1 MREENRRKYSSGW
14 KRKVRNT
21 AMAATFFLAVTMIL
35 VFSFC
40 KNREQGN
47 SAFSGEEQEPQAAAS
62 LPEPTKEAQTE
73 LQMEEQ
79 ESPSVEAEQVSQP
92 VPEKE
97 PPQEP
102 SGLWQPVPTMFM
114 QEPSAPMPNIAVVQ
128 DTAADIEA
136 ENIAFTPLPKI
147 EPELPVKAA
156 LLTDAATGKI
166 LYGYHAYEQITPAS
180 VTKLMTMLLAL
191 ERGKLDD
198 VLTVTDTAL
207 NVGHWD
213 AVMCGFR
220 SGDKVTLYDVLH
232 GMMLGSGNDAAAM
245 VAEYISGSVEE
256 FVILMNERAAE
267 LGANCTNF
275 ANPHGLPNDE
285 HLTSAYDI
293 SLVMQELLKHEEF
306 FEIASKERYTSYYK
320 NAKGASVSLTFR
332 NTNQYMAGR
341 YELADGIELLAG
353 KTGTTS
359 KAGKCL
365 TLFVRAQDGK
375 LYLAELFGAETLDD
389 LYFFMNQLLEI
400 INMVTG

>member
-1 MREENRRKYSSGW
+1 M
-14 KRKVRNT
+14 
-21 AMAATFFLAVTMIL
+21 
-35 VFSFC
+35 
-40 KNREQGN
+40 
-47 SAFSGEEQEPQAAAS
+47 FSGEEQEPQATAF
-62 LPEPTKEAQTE
+62 LPEPT
-73 LQMEEQ
+73 EQ
-79 ESPSVEAEQVSQP
+79 GPAEP
-92 VPEKE
+92 KE
-97 PPQEP
+97 PELSVQPALETAIQKPSEIFSELSLPMPTIFVQEP
-102 SGLWQPVPTMFM
+102 FI
-114 QEPSAPMPNIAVVQ
+114 PMPN
-128 DTAADIEA
+128 AAAAQEFEEDLELQGLPF
-136 ENIAFTPLPKI
+136 NPLPKI

-156 LLTDAATGKI
+156 LVTDAATGKI

-191 ERGKLDD
+191 ERGTLDD

-207 NVGHWD
+207 AVGHWD

-232 GMMLGSGNDAAAM
+232 GMMIGSGNDAAAI

-256 FVILMNERAAE
+256 FVTLMNKRAAE

-293 SLVMQELLKHEEF
+293 SLVMQELLKYEEF
-306 FEIASKERYTSYYK
+306 FEIASKKSYTAYYK
-320 NAKGASVSLTFR
+320 NAKGASVSLTFK
-332 NTNQYMAGR
+332 NTNQYMAGK

-353 KTGTTS
+353 KTGTTN

-365 TLFVRAQDGK
+365 TLFVRARDQK
-375 LYLAELFGAETLDD
+375 LYLVELFGAETLDD

-400 INMVTG
+400 IDTVAG